1 MLSRRTV
8 LAGSAA
14 LLARPA
20 RAQTPPLRFGVIAD
34 PQYAD
39 AAPNLAM
46 GRYYAN
52 SLDKLAAAIEVLN
65 GEDLRFVAT
74 LGDVIDRDFAS
85 YARILPIY
93 GKLKHETRFL
103 LGNHDFEVGAEHLG
117 HVVGRLAMPGP
128 YYDFTV
134 QGVRFVVLDGNDVS
148 LFAPPQGDPRWQ
160 LAQERLAR
168 ATAAGLPNAK
178 PWNGSLGTAQIAWL
192 ERTLHAA
199 RSAGERVVVLNH
211 YPVLPENPHNL
222 WDSTEIVALLA
233 RFPNVV
239 AYFNGHNH
247 AGNYGE
253 AHGIHFVNFR
263 GMVDTPDTSAFAIV
277 EMTGDRLDIRGYGRE
292 PSRSLPLR
300 AA

>member
-8 LAGSAA
+8 LAASAA
-14 LLARPA
+14 LLAGSA
-20 RAQTPPLRFGVIAD
+20 RAQATPLRFGVIAD

-39 AAPNLAM
+39 VPPNTAM
-46 GRYYAN
+46 GRYYAD
-52 SLDKLAAAIEVLN
+52 SLDKLSAAIETLN
-65 GEDLRFVAT
+65 AQDLRFVVT

-85 YARILPIY
+85 FERILPLY
-93 GKLKHETRFL
+93 RKLRHETRFV
-103 LGNHDFEVGAEHLG
+103 LGNHDFEVEAAHLG
-117 HVVGRLAMPGP
+117 RVVGRLGMPAP

-134 QGVRFVVLDGNDVS
+134 QDVRFVVLDGNDVS

-168 ATAAGLPNAK
+168 ARAAGLPNAK
-178 PWNGSLGTAQIAWL
+178 PWNGSLGDAQRAWL
-192 ERTLHAA
+192 ERTLSAA
-199 RSAGERVVVLNH
+199 QGAGERVVVLNH
-211 YPVLPENPHNL
+211 YPVLPDNPHNL
-222 WDSTEIVALLA
+222 WDSAEIVALLA
-233 RFPNVV
+233 RSTNVV

-263 GMVDTPDTSAFAIV
+263 GMVDTPDTSAFAVV
-277 EMTGDRLDIRGYGRE
+277 EISGDRLDIRGYGRE

>member
-14 LLARPA
+14 LMAGPA
-20 RAQTPPLRFGVIAD
+20 RAENPPLRFGVIAD

-39 AAPNLAM
+39 APPNLAL

-52 SLDKLAAAIEVLN
+52 SLDKLAAAIEILN
-65 GEDLRFVAT
+65 AQDLRFVVT

-85 YARILPIY
+85 YARILPLY
-93 GKLKHETRFL
+93 GRLRHETRFL

-117 HVVGRLAMPGP
+117 QVAGRLKMPGP
-128 YYDFTV
+128 YYNFAV

-160 LAQERLAR
+160 LAQERLAQ
-168 ATAAGLPNAK
+168 AKAAGLPNAK
-178 PWNGSLGTAQIAWL
+178 PWNGSLGTAQVAWL

-199 RSAGERVVVLNH
+199 QAAGERVVVLNH
-211 YPVLPENPHNL
+211 YPVLPDNPHNL
-222 WDSTEIVALLA
+222 WDSTEIVARLA
-233 RFPNVV
+233 RSPNVV

-247 AGNYGE
+247 AGNYGQ
-253 AHGIHFVNFR
+253 AHGIHFVNVC
-263 GMVDTPDTSAFAIV
+263 GMVDTPDTTAFAIV

>member
-14 LLARPA
+14 LLTGPA
-20 RAQTPPLRFGVIAD
+20 RAQNPPLRFGVIAD

-39 AAPNLAM
+39 APPNTAM

-52 SLDKLAAAIEVLN
+52 SLDKLSAAVETLN
-65 GEDLRFVAT
+65 AQDLRFVVT
-74 LGDVIDRDFAS
+74 LGDVIDRDFSS
-85 YARILPIY
+85 YERILPLY
-93 GKLKHETRFL
+93 RKLRHETRFV
-103 LGNHDFEVGAEHLG
+103 LGNHDFEVGAAHLG
-117 HVVGRLAMPGP
+117 QVVDRLDMPGS
-128 YYDFTV
+128 YYDFAV

-160 LAQERLAR
+160 LAQERLA
-168 ATAAGLPNAK
+168 AAKAAGLPNAK
-178 PWNGSLGTAQIAWL
+178 PWNGSLGAAQRAWL
-192 ERTLHAA
+192 ERTLAA
-199 RSAGERVVVLNH
+199 AQRAGERVVVMNH

-222 WDSTEIVALLA
+222 WDSKDIVAVLA
-233 RFPNVV
+233 RFPNVL

-247 AGNYGE
+247 AGNYGQ
-253 AHGIHFVNFR
+253 AHGIHFVNFC
-263 GMVDTPDTSAFAIV
+263 GMVDTPDTSAFAVV
-277 EMTGDRLDIRGYGRE
+277 EIAGDRIDIRGYGRE

>member
-14 LLARPA
+14 LLAGPA
-20 RAQTPPLRFGVIAD
+20 RAESPPLRFGVIAD

-39 AAPNLAM
+39 APPNLAM

-65 GEDLRFVAT
+65 AEDLRFVVT

-85 YARILPIY
+85 YERILPLY
-93 GKLKHETRFL
+93 RKLRHETRFV
-103 LGNHDFEVGAEHLG
+103 LGNHDFEVDAAHLG
-117 HVVGRLAMPGP
+117 QAVGRLGMPGP
-128 YYDFTV
+128 YYDFAV

-160 LAQERLAR
+160 LAQERLA
-168 ATAAGLPNAK
+168 AAKAAGLPNAK
-178 PWNGSLGTAQIAWL
+178 PWNGSLGAAQMAWL
-192 ERTLHAA
+192 ERVLAA
-199 RSAGERVVVLNH
+199 AQGAGERVVVLNH
-211 YPVLPENPHNL
+211 YPVLPDNPHNL
-222 WDSTEIVALLA
+222 WDSNALVARLA
-233 RFPNVV
+233 RSPQVV

-253 AHGIHFVNFR
+253 AHGIHFVNFC
-263 GMVDTPDTSAFAIV
+263 GMVDTPDTSAFAVVDI
-277 EMTGDRLDIRGYGRE
+277 TGDRLDIRGYGRE
-292 PSRSLPLR
+292 PSRALPLR